1 MNEELNI
8 ISRCKFCQTPLE
20 ARFIDIILLPQH
32 HDQSKG
38 ESHAQLE
45 SGYLLPTF
53 VCSSCFLVQVD
64 ESYLPATQERVYV
77 SSFASSW
84 LTDVKLFTD
93 NIFERFETRDNC
105 LIAVLT
111 KRKVASQKALTDNT
125 FSFGTNGL
133 HALID
138 MYGKADS
145 IICHD
150 ELAYVHDINDFV
162 SGLKLFLKPS
172 GVIEIEF
179 NHLVPILEGKPLKVT
194 NSECFSYFSLTT
206 VDKILKKHGLVIFD
220 VIDNPADESLTI
232 SVRHAEEI
240 TKHIS
245 NRVTTLRGKERSMGM
260 SSLNFYTSVKN
271 KLANSLPDE
280 EELSFLSGHSKEI
293 Q

>member
-1 MNEELNI
+1 MNEGLEI
-8 ISRCKFCQTPLE
+8 TSRCKFCQTPLK
-20 ARFIDIILLPQH
+20 ARFIDVFLPQH
-32 HDQSKG
+32 QEQSHP
-38 ESHAQLE
+38 ESLFQMK

-53 VCSSCFLVQVD
+53 VCSNCFLVQQD

-93 NIFERFETRDNC
+93 NIFERFETKNNC

-111 KRKVASQKALTDNT
+111 KRKNPSQKALTDNT

-133 HALID
+133 LALIE

-145 IICHD
+145 IVCHD

-162 SGLKLFLKPS
+162 SGLKLFLKPT

-179 NHLVPILEGKPLKVT
+179 NHLLPILEGKSPKVF
-194 NSECFSYFSLTT
+194 NSECFPYFSLTT

-220 VIDNPADESLTI
+220 VINNPSGELLTI

-271 KLANSLPDE
+271 KLANSLPAE
-280 EELSFLSGHSKEI
+280 EELSFLAEHSKEI
-293 Q
+293 R